1 MTISAYTIASIPVVS
16 DGGENSNDSNKRQPI
31 YKTHKKVPVMRSDER
46 RHSEDLL
53 ASAMGQ
59 RQSAQ
64 RLPRKAPTALFLEDS
79 VEKGRLE
86 NSSTEPGSPNPDVRN
101 RDKSDAHDAQIPVLI
116 STAQQPMAQSQPDLS
131 SLPSKLAAIE
141 SSLIG
146 GEGRVSRIQIQDYLE
161 DVSRQLNSPGELRK
175 FSNLLTA
182 GQRDELM
189 FNLEFIDGYFE
200 ASVVDGDSNKKIA
213 QALQNMMIQIGRDN
227 LNAFSS
233 SPVAQLAESLSV
245 ARNVVSEKSAAIS
258 AQDRRRL
265 LDVEAGGFSDSPAEE
280 ELVVSSN
287 ANKKM
292 SLERPEIKTGR
303 GAKQQMQ
310 TYDSEKENDKKRD
323 DTLPLVT
330 LRSV

>member
-1 MTISAYTIASIPVVS
+1 
-16 DGGENSNDSNKRQPI
+16 
-31 YKTHKKVPVMRSDER
+31 MRSDER

-79 VEKGRLE
+79 VEKERLE
-86 NSSTEPGSPNPDVRN
+86 NSSTEPGSPNPDVRT
-101 RDKSDAHDAQIPVLI
+101 RDKSDLHDAQIPVLI
-116 STAQQPMAQSQPDLS
+116 SMAQQPMAQSQSDLS

-213 QALQNMMIQIGRDN
+213 QALQNMMIQIGGDN
-227 LNAFSS
+227 LNTFPS
-233 SPVAQLAESLSV
+233 SPAAQLAESLSV
-245 ARNVVSEKSAAIS
+245 ARNIVSEKSAAIS

-265 LDVEAGGFSDSPAEE
+265 LDVEAGRFSDSPVEE
-280 ELVVSSN
+280 ELVVSLN

-292 SLERPEIKTGR
+292 SLERSEIKTGR
-303 GAKQQMQ
+303 SAKQQMQ
-310 TYDSEKENDKKRD
+310 TYDSEKDNDKKRD

>member
-1 MTISAYTIASIPVVS
+1 MTISACTIASIPVVS

-31 YKTHKKVPVMRSDER
+31 YKTHKKAPVMRSDER

-79 VEKGRLE
+79 VEKERLE
-86 NSSTEPGSPNPDVRN
+86 NSSTEPGSPNPDVRT

-116 STAQQPMAQSQPDLS
+116 SMAQQPMAQSQSDLS

-213 QALQNMMIQIGRDN
+213 QALQNMMIQIGGDN
-227 LNAFSS
+227 LNTFPSS
-233 SPVAQLAESLSV
+233 SAAQLAESLSV
-245 ARNVVSEKSAAIS
+245 TRNIVSEKSAAIS

-265 LDVEAGGFSDSPAEE
+265 LDVEAGRFSDSPVEE
-280 ELVVSSN
+280 ELVVSLN

-292 SLERPEIKTGR
+292 SLERSEIKTGR
-303 GAKQQMQ
+303 SAKQQMQ
-310 TYDSEKENDKKRD
+310 TYDSEKDNDKKRD